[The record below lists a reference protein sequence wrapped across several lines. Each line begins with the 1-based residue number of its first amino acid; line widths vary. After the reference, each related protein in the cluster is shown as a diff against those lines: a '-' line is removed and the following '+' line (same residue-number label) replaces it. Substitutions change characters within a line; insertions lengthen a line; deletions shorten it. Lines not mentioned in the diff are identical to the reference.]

1 MDNVNGIL
9 LVNKPEGWTSQ
20 DVLSKLKRHFH
31 VDRIGHAGTLDPLA
45 TGLLVVLLGSST
57 KLSDYL
63 LSDEKEY
70 ECEILIGKSSDTED
84 ITGEIIEEKP
94 VDIKF
99 ENIDEVLAGL
109 VGTLEQEPP
118 MYSSV
123 RYNGRKLYEL
133 ARDGIT
139 VERNKR
145 TIEVRKIKRLNELQ
159 YDGSNCKFKFNS
171 SVSKGT
177 YIRTLCVEIG
187 LRLGYPA
194 LMSKLKRIKSGKFHL
209 ENSYELSDVLEN
221 KYEILSNY
229 SAIVDKENIVHI
241 NDFLYNRV
249 LHGMKIRI
257 ESNYE
262 YVYLV
267 HNNELVGIY
276 EKDSSYTDTNKSYKA
291 KRVWN

>member
-1 MDNVNGIL
+1 MDQINGIIL
-9 LVNKPEGWTSQ
+9 INKPQGWTSQ
-20 DVLSKLKRHFH
+20 DVLSKLKRYFH
-31 VDRIGHAGTLDPLA
+31 VDKIGHAGTLDPLA
-45 TGLLVVLLGSST
+45 TGLLVVLLGAST

-70 ECEILIGKSSDTED
+70 ECEILIGKATDTED
-84 ITGEIIEEKP
+84 ITGTILEEKE
-94 VDIKF
+94 VNKI
-99 ENIDEVLAGL
+99 ENIDAILNDL

-133 ARDGIT
+133 AREGVT
-139 VERNKR
+139 VERSKR
-145 TIEVRKIKRLNELQ
+145 TIEIRSIKRISDLEYQDNT
-159 YDGSNCKFKFNS
+159 CKFKFNA

-187 LRLGYPA
+187 LRTGNPA
-194 LMSKLKRIKSGKFHL
+194 LMSELKRIKSGKYHL
-209 ENSYELSDVLEN
+209 ENSYSLEEVLAG
-221 KYEILSNY
+221 KYELLSNF
-229 SAIVDKENIVHI
+229 SAIEDKENIVEI

-249 LHGMKIRI
+249 LHGMKIRVD
-257 ESNYE
+257 SNE
-262 YVYLV
+262 EFIYLV

-276 EKDSSYTDTNKSYKA
+276 EKDSSYNDNNKSYRA

>member
-1 MDNVNGIL
+1 MDQINGIIL
-9 LVNKPEGWTSQ
+9 INKPEGWTSQ

-31 VDRIGHAGTLDPLA
+31 VDKIGHAGTLDPLA

-70 ECEILIGKSSDTED
+70 ECEIMIGKSSDTED
-84 ITGEIIEEKP
+84 ITGKIIDTKK
-94 VDIKF
+94 VNKID
-99 ENIDEVLAGL
+99 NIDKVLNEMI
-109 VGTLEQEPP
+109 GTLEQQPP

-133 ARDGIT
+133 ARDGIV
-139 VERNKR
+139 VEREKRLIKIKSIKR
-145 TIEVRKIKRLNELQ
+145 TSDLV
-159 YDGSNCKFKFNS
+159 YDDDCCKFCFKT

-177 YIRTLCVEIG
+177 YVRTLCVEIG

-209 ENSYELSDVLEN
+209 DNSYSLDDVLN
-221 KYEILSNY
+221 DNYTLLSNY
-229 SAIVDKENIVHI
+229 EAISDKKNIVQI
-241 NDFLYNRV
+241 NEYLYNRV
-249 LHGMKIRI
+249 INGMKIRVD
-257 ESNYE
+257 SNYD
-262 YVYLV
+262 YIYLLY
-267 HNNELVGIY
+267 NNQLVGIY
-276 EKDSSYTDTNKSYKA
+276 EKDSSYNINNKSYRA

>member
-1 MDNVNGIL
+1 MDQINGII
-9 LVNKPEGWTSQ
+9 LVNKPKDWTSQ
-20 DVLSKLKRHFH
+20 DVLSKLKRYFH
-31 VDRIGHAGTLDPLA
+31 VDKIGHAGTLDPLA
-45 TGLLVVLLGSST
+45 TGLLVVLLGAST

-70 ECEILIGKSSDTED
+70 ECEILIGKATDTED
-84 ITGEIIEEKP
+84 ITGSVLAEKE
-94 VDIKF
+94 VENI
-99 ENIDEVLAGL
+99 ENIDEILQGL

-123 RYNGRKLYEL
+123 RYQGRKLYEL
-133 ARDGIT
+133 AREGLT

-145 TIEVRKIKRLNELQ
+145 TIEVRQINRISDLQ
-159 YDGSNCKFKFNS
+159 YENKTCKFKFNA

-187 LRLGYPA
+187 LRTGNPA
-194 LMSKLKRIKSGKFHL
+194 LMSNLKRIKSGKFHL
-209 ENSYELSDVLEN
+209 ENAYDLNDILN
-221 KYEILSNY
+221 GKYEILSNY
-229 SAIVDKENIVHI
+229 SAIEDKENIVQI

-249 LHGMKIRI
+249 LHGMKIRVD
-257 ESNYE
+257 SNYDSI
-262 YVYLV
+262 YLV

-276 EKDSSYTDTNKSYKA
+276 EKDQSYNDSNKSYKA

>member
-1 MDNVNGIL
+1 MEQINGII

-31 VDRIGHAGTLDPLA
+31 IDKIGHAGTLDPLA
-45 TGLLVVLLGSST
+45 TGVLVVLLGTST

-84 ITGEIIEEKP
+84 ITGTILETKKVTKIEN
-94 VDIKF
+94 VDK
-99 ENIDEVLAGL
+99 VLEELKG
-109 VGTLEQEPP
+109 VLEQEPP

-133 ARDGIT
+133 ARDGMV
-139 VERNKR
+139 VEREKRKIEIRNLKR
-145 TIEVRKIKRLNELQ
+145 TSDIKYE
-159 YDGSNCKFKFNS
+159 DDCCSFSFKS
-171 SVSKGT
+171 LVSKGT

-194 LMSKLKRIKSGKFHL
+194 LMTKLKRVKSGQF
-209 ENSYELSDVLEN
+209 SIDDCYELTDVLNN
-221 KYEILSNY
+221 KYTILSNY
-229 SAIVDKENIVHI
+229 EAIKNKKNIVTI
-241 NDFLYNRV
+241 NEYLYNRV
-249 LHGMKIRI
+249 INGMKIRVDSDYDFI
-257 ESNYE
+257 
-262 YVYLV
+262 YLV
-267 HNNELVGIY
+267 YNNNLVGIY
-276 EKDSSYTDTNKSYKA
+276 EKDDSYNINNKSYRA

>member
-9 LVNKPEGWTSQ
+9 LVNKPKGWTSQ
-20 DVLSKLKRHFH
+20 DVLSKLKKHFH

-70 ECEILIGKSSDTED
+70 ECEILIGKAADTED
-84 ITGEIIEEKP
+84 ITGTILEEKS
-94 VDIKF
+94 VTTEF
-99 ENIDEVLAGL
+99 NNIDEVLSGL
-109 VGTLEQEPP
+109 IGTLEQEPP

-133 ARDGIT
+133 ARDGII

-145 TIEVRKIKRLNELQ
+145 TIEVRSIQRINELQ
-159 YDGSNCKFKFNS
+159 YEDGLCKFKFNS

-194 LMSKLKRIKSGKFHL
+194 LMSELKRIKSGKFHL
-209 ENSYELSDVLEN
+209 ENSYELSEVLEN

-229 SAIVDKENIVHI
+229 SAIVDKENIVQI

-249 LHGMKIRI
+249 LHGMKIRV
-257 ESNYE
+257 ESDYD
-262 YVYLV
+262 YIYLV

>member
-1 MDNVNGIL
+1 MDNVNGII
-9 LVNKPEGWTSQ
+9 LVNKPKGWTSQ

-70 ECEILIGKSSDTED
+70 ECEILIGKASDTED
-84 ITGEIIEEKP
+84 ITGTILAEKP
-94 VDIKF
+94 VEKIG
-99 ENIDEVLAGL
+99 NIDEILSGL
-109 VGTLEQEPP
+109 VGVLEQEPP

-133 ARDGIT
+133 ARDGIV

-145 TIEVRKIKRLNELQ
+145 TIEVRSINRINDVE
-159 YDGSNCKFKFNS
+159 YIDDTCKFKFNS

-187 LRLGYPA
+187 LRAGYPA
-194 LMSKLKRIKSGKFHL
+194 LMSELKRIKSGKFHL
-209 ENSYELSDVLEN
+209 ANAYELSEVLDN
-221 KYEILSNY
+221 KYEILSNFK
-229 SAIVDKENIVHI
+229 AIEDKENIVTI
-241 NDFLYNRV
+241 NEFLYNRV
-249 LHGMKIRI
+249 LHGMKIRVD
-257 ESNYE
+257 SNYDSI
-262 YVYLV
+262 YLV
-267 HNNELVGIY
+267 YNNELIGIY
-276 EKDSSYTDTNKSYKA
+276 EKDSSYSDTNKSYRA

>member
-1 MDNVNGIL
+1 MEQINGII

-31 VDRIGHAGTLDPLA
+31 IDKIGHAGTLDPLA
-45 TGLLVVLLGSST
+45 TGVLVVLLGTST

-84 ITGEIIEEKP
+84 ITGTILEKKK
-94 VDIKF
+94 VTKIDD
-99 ENIDEVLAGL
+99 IDEILEGL
-109 VGTLEQEPP
+109 KGVLEQEPP

-133 ARDGIT
+133 ARDGVV
-139 VERNKR
+139 VEREK
-145 TIEVRKIKRLNELQ
+145 RKIKIKNLKRTSDLNYE
-159 YDGSNCKFKFNS
+159 DDCCKFSFQS
-171 SVSKGT
+171 LVSKGT

-194 LMSKLKRIKSGKFHL
+194 LMTKLKRIKSGQFTID
-209 ENSYELSDVLEN
+209 NCYELSDILN
-221 KYEILSNY
+221 DKYTILSNY
-229 SAIVDKENIVHI
+229 EAIKNKKNIVII
-241 NDFLYNRV
+241 NEYLYNRV
-249 LHGMKIRI
+249 VNGMKIRVDSDYDFI
-257 ESNYE
+257 
-262 YVYLV
+262 YLV
-267 HNNELVGIY
+267 YNDQLIGIY
-276 EKDSSYTDTNKSYKA
+276 EKDESYNINNKSYMA

>member
-1 MDNVNGIL
+1 MDNVNGII
-9 LVNKPEGWTSQ
+9 LVNKPKGWTSQ

-70 ECEILIGKSSDTED
+70 ECEILIGKASDTED
-84 ITGEIIEEKP
+84 ITGTILAEKP
-94 VDIKF
+94 VEKI
-99 ENIDEVLAGL
+99 ENIDEILSGL
-109 VGTLEQEPP
+109 VGVLEQEPP

-133 ARDGIT
+133 ARDGIV

-145 TIEVRKIKRLNELQ
+145 TIEVRSINRINDVE
-159 YDGSNCKFKFNS
+159 YIDDTCKFKFNS

-187 LRLGYPA
+187 LRAGYPA
-194 LMSKLKRIKSGKFHL
+194 LMSELKRIKSGKFHL
-209 ENSYELSDVLEN
+209 ANAYELSEVLDN
-221 KYEILSNY
+221 KYEILSNFK
-229 SAIVDKENIVHI
+229 AIEHKENIVTI
-241 NDFLYNRV
+241 NEFLYNRV
-249 LHGMKIRI
+249 LHGMKIRVD
-257 ESNYE
+257 SNYDSI
-262 YVYLV
+262 YLV
-267 HNNELVGIY
+267 YNNELVGIY
-276 EKDSSYTDTNKSYKA
+276 EKDSSYSDTNKSYRA

>member
-1 MDNVNGIL
+1 MDQINGIIL
-9 LVNKPEGWTSQ
+9 INKPQGWTSQ
-20 DVLSKLKRHFH
+20 DVLSKLKRYFH
-31 VDRIGHAGTLDPLA
+31 VDKIGHAGTLDPLA
-45 TGLLVVLLGSST
+45 TGLLVVLLGAST

-70 ECEILIGKSSDTED
+70 ECEILIGKATDTED
-84 ITGEIIEEKP
+84 ITGTVLEEKE
-94 VDIKF
+94 VNKI
-99 ENIDEVLAGL
+99 ENIDAILNDL

-133 ARDGIT
+133 AREGVT
-139 VERNKR
+139 VERSKR
-145 TIEVRKIKRLNELQ
+145 TIEIRSIKRISDLEYQ
-159 YDGSNCKFKFNS
+159 DSTCKFKFNA

-187 LRLGYPA
+187 LRTGNPA
-194 LMSKLKRIKSGKFHL
+194 LMSELKRIKSGKYHL
-209 ENSYELSDVLEN
+209 ENSYTLEEVLAG
-221 KYEILSNY
+221 KYELLSNF
-229 SAIVDKENIVHI
+229 SAIEDKENIVEI

-249 LHGMKIRI
+249 LHGMKIRVD
-257 ESNYE
+257 SNE
-262 YVYLV
+262 EFIYLV

-276 EKDSSYTDTNKSYKA
+276 EKDSSYNDINKSYRA